1 MAAAKRFVA
10 VFERNRVARRFLG
23 EETSPIESCRSK
35 RKRRR
40 NDEGNRQGVDRR
52 ENRRYRSRRGDRGAN
67 EGEEREIARRL
78 GSEAADSR
86 LPSADSVVAAAGH
99 RAGQSRPRSPHPGRR
114 RRSPPPAWTRPSSG
128 KRPSEQ
134 GDSPPAGKI
143 NRPMARHS
151 DACVV

>member
-23 EETSPIESCRSK
+23 KETSPIELSFEK
-35 RKRRR
+35 EEETKRRR
-40 NDEGNRQGVDRR
+40 KSTGCRSTGESTLPIRTW
-52 ENRRYRSRRGDRGAN
+52 RSRCERGRGERDR
-67 EGEEREIARRL
+67 EEA